1 MRVQLGKEEATMNS
15 KTFHD
20 ELDIKPPLRRTLNID
35 CGGSE
40 ALVSQE
46 NYENTK

>member
-15 KTFHD
+15 KTFPN

-35 CGGSE
+35 YGGSK

-46 NYENTK
+46 TYENTK